1 MLATPLGWSVL
12 AAFSALAGAIFGLSV
27 FQSGAPATLRGVFI
41 ALGWAVLATAPALS
55 MRSVAEERRHGTWAA
70 LLAAPSGASAAI
82 IGKFLALLA
91 FLTLAVCLPA
101 AAQVTALEFVAR
113 PDYGEILTAVCGLLL
128 AGAAYIASGILM
140 SALTGNQVGAYLL
153 TLFLWL
159 TWIVLAK
166 AAPAVLSAQGAYT
179 AFSLDPLRRLD
190 DFLLGVLDS
199 GNAIFFLGIAAWF
212 LTAAVLVVTRPVLPA
227 SRAGLARALIA
238 VGASGVLVV
247 SIIGIANA
255 PAARGM
261 LDMTKTRAYTLAPST
276 QQLLAGLS
284 GEWTVAVLLNAGGA
298 DPAVLRQIDE
308 VLARMGDQRKGELK
322 TVRVDPT
329 NPADAA
335 KYEEI
340 LEAIQ
345 TRDRTALEAHGRA
358 IAAGLQAFGRLVDL
372 AAVQQGELVRVIQS
386 LPADSPDRT
395 ELDSLRAAFAQ
406 LTQQKAAFD
415 KSLAQLRTANDSRP
429 FPDEARAA
437 AAVAANVRHW
447 GEQLQAAAVAMSQ
460 RQRER
465 IEHTALAQWIE
476 SAIPAFIQSARELRA
491 AQDLLEQ
498 LPTLYGAAVG
508 GALATGDAAVIIG
521 PPGITVIPGAQ
532 LVAGA
537 GGRGAVSFDRR
548 FRGEQLV
555 AAAIRSMS
563 GGPAPVAVIV
573 HSGELGL
580 LRPRADHA
588 DFAAAADALRAARI
602 DVAEWVP
609 GEGLEPIAP
618 QGRPLVWIIVPP
630 AERQGMQESPRERAL
645 LAATERLVARG
656 EPVLLSIGPSLL
668 PMLGKRD
675 PWADVL
681 AERGLGAITGR
692 SVLEVVPIGP
702 GRAQTVAEQL
712 VRDFASDH
720 PLGSA
725 VTGQLTRFDSV
736 VAVQPELRPNGR
748 SWVIAAIEPSSE
760 RWMEGDWRRE
770 QRPRLEAPADKRLTE
785 PVPVVVATQIP
796 GSGSRSA
803 APVRTLLVGSPTWL
817 VSSVADAAD
826 ALGGGRVALRY
837 PGNRELLVNSVAWLS
852 GRDDLV
858 AAAGSGRE
866 VNRIP
871 QLSSLARLA
880 VSLLEGVGLPMLIA
894 ALGAT
899 IVLRRR
905 WRT

>member
-1 MLATPLGWSVL
+1 
-12 AAFSALAGAIFGLSV
+12 
-27 FQSGAPATLRGVFI
+27 
-41 ALGWAVLATAPALS
+41 
-55 MRSVAEERRHGTWAA
+55 
-70 LLAAPSGASAAI
+70 
-82 IGKFLALLA
+82 
-91 FLTLAVCLPA
+91 
-101 AAQVTALEFVAR
+101 
-113 PDYGEILTAVCGLLL
+113 
-128 AGAAYIASGILM
+128 
-140 SALTGNQVGAYLL
+140 
-153 TLFLWL
+153 
-159 TWIVLAK
+159 
-166 AAPAVLSAQGAYT
+166 
-179 AFSLDPLRRLD
+179 
-190 DFLLGVLDS
+190 
-199 GNAIFFLGIAAWF
+199 
-212 LTAAVLVVTRPVLPA
+212 
-227 SRAGLARALIA
+227 
-238 VGASGVLVV
+238 
-247 SIIGIANA
+247 
-255 PAARGM
+255 M

-276 QQLLAGLS
+276 QELLSGLS
-284 GEWTVAVLLNAGGA
+284 GEWTVAVLLNSGGA

-308 VLARMGDQRKGELK
+308 VLARMAYQRPGALK

-335 KYEEI
+335 RYEEI

-345 TRDRTALEAHGRA
+345 ARDRAALTAHGSA
-358 IAAGLQAFGRLVDL
+358 IAAGLHAFGRLVDM
-372 AAVQQGELVRVIQS
+372 AAVHQRELVRVIQS
-386 LPADSPDRT
+386 LPADSPDRA
-395 ELDSLRAAFAQ
+395 ELDSLRAAFGQ
-406 LTQQKAAFD
+406 LIQQKSAFD
-415 KSLAQLRTANDSRP
+415 RSLTELRTASDSRP

-437 AAVAANVRHW
+437 AAVAANVSHW
-447 GEQLQAAAVAMSQ
+447 GEQLQAAAGALAQ

-465 IEHTALAQWIE
+465 IDQSSLAVWIDI
-476 SAIPAFIQSARELRA
+476 AVPAFTQSARELRA
-491 AQDLLEQ
+491 AQDVLEQ
-498 LPTLYGAAVG
+498 LPPLYGAAVG
-508 GALATGDAAVIIG
+508 RALATGDAAVIIG
-521 PPGITVIPGAQ
+521 PPGISVIPGAQ

-573 HSGELGL
+573 HSGELGM
-580 LRPRADHA
+580 LRPRPDHA

-630 AERQGMQESPRERAL
+630 AERQGMQEGPRERAL

-668 PMLGKRD
+668 PMLGQRD

-681 AERGLGAITGR
+681 TERGLGAITGR
-692 SVLEVVPIGP
+692 SVLEVVPVGP
-702 GRAQTVAEQL
+702 GRAQTVNEQL
-712 VRDFASDH
+712 VRDFSSDH
-720 PLGSA
+720 PMGSA
-725 VTGQLTRFDSV
+725 VTGQLARFDSV
-736 VAVQPELRPNGR
+736 VALQPAVLPQGHT
-748 SWVIAAIEPSSE
+748 WVIAAIEPSSE

-770 QRPRLEAPADKRLTE
+770 LRLRVEAPANKRLTE
-785 PVPVVVATQIP
+785 PVPVVVATEAP
-796 GSGSRSA
+796 SA
-803 APVRTLLVGSPTWL
+803 VSQRAASVRTMMVGSPTWL

-871 QLSSLARLA
+871 QLSSLARLS
-880 VSLLEGVGLPMLIA
+880 VSVLEGVGLPMLIA
-894 ALGAT
+894 TVGAT
-899 IVLRRR
+899 VVLRRR